1 MKVDGSCYCGKIT
14 FEGEVD
20 PEGVNVCH
28 CTDCQNMTGSPFRAS
43 ILTPAEH
50 FRLRSGLPKTFI
62 KTAESGNQRL
72 HAFCPDCGTPVYAT
86 AISNPATYTLRLG
99 TLRQRAQ
106 LKPKMQIWTRSA
118 LPAFQDLSRVASH
131 ERGSV

>member
-14 FEGEVD
+14 FEGDVD
-20 PEGVNVCH
+20 PNGVNVCH
-28 CTDCQNMTGSPFRAS
+28 CTDCQNITGSPFRTS

-50 FRLRSGLPKTFI
+50 FKISGTPKTFI
-62 KTAESGNQRL
+62 KTAESGTQRI

-99 TLRQRAQ
+99 TLKQRAQ
-106 LKPKMQIWTRSA
+106 LKPKMQIWARSA
-118 LPAFQDLSRVASH
+118 LPWFKDLSDVKAH
-131 ERGSV
+131 ERGPA

>member
-1 MKVDGSCYCGKIT
+1 MKVDGSCYCGRIS

-28 CTDCQNMTGSPFRAS
+28 CADCQNFTGSPFRTS

-50 FRLRSGLPKTFI
+50 FRLKSGTPKVFI
-62 KTAESGNQRL
+62 KTAESGNQRV

-86 AISNPATYTLRLG
+86 AVSNPTSYTLRLG
-99 TLRQRAQ
+99 TLKQRAQ
-106 LKPKMQIWTRSA
+106 LKPRKQIWMRSA
-118 LPAFQDLSRVASH
+118 LPWFKDLSDVEQH
-131 ERGSV
+131 ERGS